1 MKKIALTG
9 NLGSGKSTVGR
20 MFEKLGAI
28 VVDAD
33 ELIKTFYRREH
44 PVHRK
49 VVSAFGRSI
58 LDAEGNIDRKKLAD
72 LVFSDHRKLELLEE
86 ITHRALYEELERIYS
101 RIPENSLIFVEA
113 SLLIAPYE
121 ICKRRAIERG
131 FSEEDFERRWRRQM
145 PPEEKI
151 KFGDFVIDNSGPLS
165 ETERQVRDVFEA
177 IRREAGRNRVV
188 IVDEVGKM
196 ELFSKQFRDLVGRIV
211 RDPGLNV
218 VVTIPLRDVHPLVRE
233 IRRLPSAV
241 LIELTRTNR
250 EGMAEEILSLLSG
263 DL

>member
-113 SLLIAPYE
+113 SLLIEKGTYRNYDRTVVVYAPYE

-177 IRREAGRNRVV
+177 IRR
-188 IVDEVGKM
+188 
-196 ELFSKQFRDLVGRIV
+196 
-211 RDPGLNV
+211 DP
-218 VVTIPLRDVHPLVRE
+218 
-233 IRRLPSAV
+233 
-241 LIELTRTNR
+241 
-250 EGMAEEILSLLSG
+250 
-263 DL
+263 